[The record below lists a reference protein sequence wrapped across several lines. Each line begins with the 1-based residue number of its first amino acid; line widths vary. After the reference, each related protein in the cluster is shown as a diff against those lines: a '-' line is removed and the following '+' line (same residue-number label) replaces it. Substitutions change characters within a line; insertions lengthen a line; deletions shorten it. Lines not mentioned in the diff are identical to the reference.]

1 MTGNRRCERLSLFD
15 FASNHTSPTTSPKLD
30 GKALVI
36 LIAFCEYAHGAN
48 RAKLAAIFR
57 GWQAV
62 WLSRARQNEPNTL
75 RSAIATTISC
85 LSLCN
90 CTRFCFF
97 SSSSPFQQ
105 AWFSGGWFQQV
116 LLEPS
121 SSKPDCRSSSSRRGE
136 RGPTVTG
143 AQPRLRLRASATWF
157 LRLPL
162 RLLGC
167 SRSCFNTLL
176 FLSMEEDMRPAQDI
190 FSPSPRTSYSCTE
203 AKCCAIFT
211 QYVATEESSCSS
223 KRCTAF
229 FHWRAAMAASMAL
242 REQLRE
248 RAQEVSG

>member
-1 MTGNRRCERLSLFD
+1 MEQTERSTLLFSEAGRLFGSAELVRTSRTRCALPSPPSSLAFLCVIAPD
-15 FASNHTSPTTSPKLD
+15 FAFFLLLLLFSRPD
-30 GKALVI
+30 FLVD
-36 LIAFCEYAHGAN
+36 
-48 RAKLAAIFR
+48 
-57 GWQAV
+57 
-62 WLSRARQNEPNTL
+62 
-75 RSAIATTISC
+75 
-85 LSLCN
+85 
-90 CTRFCFF
+90 
-97 SSSSPFQQ
+97 
-105 AWFSGGWFQQV
+105 FQQV

-121 SSKPDCRSSSSRRGE
+121 SSKPDCRSSSSKRGE

-143 AQPRLRLRASATWF
+143 AEPRLRLRASATWF
-157 LRLPL
+157 LGLPL

-167 SRSCFNTLL
+167 SRSCLNALL